1 MSLFDK
7 IEKNRKLLNKNE
19 NYLLKYILENTEKV
33 ANMKIQDLSKHTF
46 TSTAT
51 IVRFCKKLGY
61 NGYAEFKANLTN
73 SINKEGDKIT
83 KTNNDIFL
91 FDDIAKTRDLINEDL
106 IEDVLSM
113 INKAHRIDFYGEGSS
128 KDVCIDM
135 SRKFQLVGK
144 NCRYFNDS
152 SIMYS
157 TANDLDEGTLVFAIS
172 MSGETTQ
179 VIKAVNIA
187 KTRGCKIISVTC
199 IGYNTLAN
207 LSDRCVFVFSSEYKI
222 NNIKF
227 MSRITVSAIME
238 YIFFKYLNK
247 YSYKTITD

>member
-1 MSLFDK
+1 MSLFDT

-19 NYLLKYILENTEKV
+19 NYLLKYILENTQKV
-33 ANMKIQDLSKHTF
+33 SGMKIQDLSKYTF

-61 NGYAEFKANLTN
+61 SGYSQFKANLTMQ
-73 SINKEGDKIT
+73 EGDKHSKIE
-83 KTNNDIFL
+83 KGIFI
-91 FDDIAKTRDLINEDL
+91 FDDIVKTRDLINEDL
-106 IEDVLSM
+106 IEDVIKM
-113 INKAHRIDFYGEGSS
+113 IDKAEKIDFYGEGSS

-152 SIMYS
+152 SIMYA
-157 TANDLDEGTLVFAIS
+157 TANDLDENTLIFAIS
-172 MSGETTQ
+172 MSGETAQ

-187 KTRGCKIISVTC
+187 KTKGCKTVSITG

-207 LSDRCVFVFSSEYKI
+207 LCDRCLFVFSSEYEI

-227 MSRITVSAIME
+227 KSRVTASAMME
-238 YIFFKYLNK
+238 YMFFRYLNK
-247 YSYKTITD
+247 FPY